1 MITIEQLDEFINY
14 LKSGSF
20 EKQFNYSGEM
30 GKGEMLELLER
41 LMDAADVADEV
52 ATKLIFRSIPIPGKE

>member
-1 MITIEQLDEFINY
+1 MLTIEQLDEFINY

-30 GKGEMLELLER
+30 GKGELLELLER
-41 LMDAADVADEV
+41 LMDAADVADEI
-52 ATKLIFRSIPIPGKE
+52 ATKLIFRSLPIPDRK